1 MRVLVVGPGKKP
13 EVQEIDDSL
22 SNMQKL
28 VGGPIQAVYPFEDS
42 VALVANDEGKLLKLP
57 MNRALRDESGKI
69 YDIVCGTFF
78 LCGLDEESFAS
89 LTDAQIEKFKKVFAV
104 PDVFIQAADGL
115 LVLTEGQ
122 EAEDEG

>member
-1 MRVLVVGPGKKP
+1 MRVLVVEPGKKP
-13 EVQEIDDSL
+13 EVQEIDSSL

-28 VGGPIQAVYPFEDS
+28 VGGLIQTVYAFEDP
-42 VALVANDEGKLLKLP
+42 VALVANDEGKLLKQP

-78 LCGLDEESFAS
+78 LCGLGEESFTS

-104 PDVFIQAADGL
+104 PDVFIQVAGGL
-115 LVLTEGQ
+115 LVLTEDQ
-122 EAEDEG
+122 EVDDEG